1 MKDLCLRCLDKIITI
16 SWLMLLYS
24 EQIENHWWYLLRQK
38 SSNSDDNG
46 YDDNYVTERY
56 VLGAKS

>member
-1 MKDLCLRCLDKIITI
+1 MFVQNHINQLNFVIIKDRKSLKICG
-16 SWLMLLYS
+16 
-24 EQIENHWWYLLRQK
+24 EAK

-56 VLGAKS
+56 VLRAKS